1 MSAIC
6 RTPAVLLAWLWM
18 VGATVQA
25 AETADPIG
33 ESAMSVIKAM
43 DGRWEGTARTWLEP
57 GKLADESKV
66 KGTIQPILG
75 GLFHRHTYESAM
87 QGKPRYGEETL
98 GHNAVTKRFQT
109 SWMDSFHMNYAIM
122 TSEGAASPRG
132 FTVAGKYDVGPTDPQ
147 WGWKTVYELV
157 DADHLT
163 IRAYNI
169 TPTGQEALA
178 VETTY
183 QRVK

>member
-1 MSAIC
+1 MP
-6 RTPAVLLAWLWM
+6 TVLLASLF
-18 VGATVQA
+18 VVVAAVQA
-25 AETADPIG
+25 ADTEDPAK
-33 ESAMSVIKAM
+33 EVAMSVIQAM
-43 DGRWEGTARTWLEP
+43 DGNWEGTARTWFEP

-75 GLFHRHTYESAM
+75 GSFHRHTYDGAM
-87 QGKPRYGEETL
+87 QGKPRHGEETL
-98 GHNAVTKRFQT
+98 VFNSVTKRFQT

-163 IRAYNI
+163 IRAYNV
-169 TPTGQEALA
+169 TPAGQEALA

-183 QRVK
+183 RRVK